1 MAYEKY
7 IMALKNMFERYAYIG
22 YERGYVS

>member
-1 MAYEKY
+1 MAYDKY
-7 IMALKNMFERYAYIG
+7 IMALENMFEIHAYIG